1 VVKAK
6 PPSAQVQ
13 LELEL
18 VPTAPQ
24 DETCPADFMPD
35 RPREA
40 PWLHS
45 TYDAPVWVVEDDDRR
60 PGRKTREIDFRYM
73 LPDGSEV
80 TDPINQLWLDTA
92 RHYAWHLRQAEV
104 TTKGTRQEFLV
115 RNLLNLMSWT
125 VLRGK
130 RRFSELLPADI
141 AALQEEAAFGAP
153 SMLRYYER
161 MEQHLSDRAASGIGL
176 PSRREKYGALIVD
189 QDELCRQARLNRRA
203 TMFCGDL
210 VHRAALSEGLR
221 PASPTP
227 PKQPK
232 RARRNWVMVADMLVP
247 LQHLY
252 DLRETVTAD
261 STTFAPFPNKERTK
275 GAKALGAAVGRTPT
289 PPSRQYMVLLDASMR
304 WVADYGPELLEALR
318 RHRSG
323 DVHQP
328 PAELVAGPNSPWPL
342 APTRQGKGDRIDL
355 DTAILFLV
363 AACYVVIGTFSARRR
378 SEILD
383 LQRGCIRGSAK
394 DGFWL
399 GSYIAKTIRDDDETP
414 CPACVAL
421 AVQLLEQLGGEED
434 LFKWRTPFGAVR
446 KLEPNKAVRRFARF
460 IRLPPQEDGSEW
472 SFGTHQLR
480 RMFAILYVRRWHFGD
495 LESLSHHL
503 RHFDLNMT
511 KRYLTV
517 EDHVEL
523 DAEQRKLTYEVAL
536 EVATGAR
543 AVGGKAGVRLKQMMA
558 RLRGTLQVHT
568 PDRLPKIVSRV
579 IERTQVLVKMNPWSY
594 CLSPNT
600 EAAAGRARCQGS
612 GRPPGSSGPN
622 LAQARPEVCSGC
634 TFNLTDA
641 RFTPFIEREIDR
653 AERTLKGH
661 PGGLLLHALEDRL
674 TRLRDYVND
683 INAAKAI

>member
-1 VVKAK
+1 
-6 PPSAQVQ
+6 
-13 LELEL
+13 
-18 VPTAPQ
+18 
-24 DETCPADFMPD
+24 
-35 RPREA
+35 
-40 PWLHS
+40 
-45 TYDAPVWVVEDDDRR
+45 VVEDDDCR
-60 PGRKTREIDFRYM
+60 PGRKTQEIDFRYV
-73 LPDGSEV
+73 LPDGSEI
-80 TDPINQLWLDTA
+80 TDPINQVWFDTA
-92 RHYAWHLRQAEV
+92 RQYAWHLRQAAV
-104 TTKGTRQEFLV
+104 TTKSTRQEFLV

-130 RRFSELLPADI
+130 RRLSELLPADI
-141 AALQEEAAFGAP
+141 AALQEDAAFGAP

-161 MEQHLSDRAASGIGL
+161 MEQHLSDRAASGMAL

-210 VHRAALSEGLR
+210 VHKAALSAGLR

-227 PKQPK
+227 PKPPK
-232 RARRNWVMVADMLVP
+232 KTRRNWVMVADMLVP

-252 DLRETVTAD
+252 DLRETVKID
-261 STTFAPFPNKERTK
+261 STTFAPFPNRQRTR

-304 WVADYGPELLEALR
+304 WVADYGPELVEALR
-318 RHRSG
+318 CHRRG
-323 DVHQP
+323 DTHHA
-328 PAELVAGPNSPWPL
+328 PAVLVDAPSSPWPL

-355 DTAILFLV
+355 DTAILFVV

-383 LQRGCIRGSAK
+383 LKRGCIRGSAK

-399 GSYIAKTIRDDDETP
+399 GSYIAKTVRDDDETP

-421 AVQLLEQLGGEED
+421 AAQLLEQLSDDHE
-434 LFKWRTPFGAVR
+434 LFKWTTPFGAVR
-446 KLEPNKAVRRFARF
+446 SLEPNKAVRRFARY
-460 IRLPPQEDGSEW
+460 IRLPPQEDGTDW

-558 RLRGTLQVHT
+558 RLRGSLQVHT

-600 EAAAGRARCQGS
+600 EAAAGRARCQGA
-612 GRPPGSSGPN
+612 GGPPGSTGPN

-641 RFTPFIEREIDR
+641 RFAPFVEREIDR
-653 AERTLKGH
+653 AERTLRTH
-661 PGGLLLHALEDRL
+661 PAGLLLHALEDRVA
-674 TRLRDYVND
+674 RLRNYLND
-683 INAAKAI
+683 INGAKAI